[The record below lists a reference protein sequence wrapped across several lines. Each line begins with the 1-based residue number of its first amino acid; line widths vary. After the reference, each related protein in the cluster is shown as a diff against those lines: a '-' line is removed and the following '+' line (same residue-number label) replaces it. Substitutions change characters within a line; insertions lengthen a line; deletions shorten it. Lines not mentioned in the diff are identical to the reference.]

1 MKIFVKS
8 LINLQFS
15 LSVGKT
21 FGEVSIK
28 KEDGGFGASL
38 IGRNTN
44 YVVNLYVSSQVNSTK
59 NRQLMSVDNFI
70 FVVHVSVL

>member
-1 MKIFVKS
+1 MKFFVKS

-38 IGRNTN
+38 IGRNTK
-44 YVVNLYVSSQVNSTK
+44 YVVKVFTF
-59 NRQLMSVDNFI
+59 FI
-70 FVVHVSVL
+70 CLLASKRHQE

>member
-38 IGRNTN
+38 IGRNTK
-44 YVVNLYVSSQVNSTK
+44 YVVKSIY
-59 NRQLMSVDNFI
+59 MSPRK
-70 FVVHVSVL
+70 